1 MRAAPIAALVLTAA
15 TPAAAQTYPAQ
26 TFDADVRIQQL
37 ESQAA
42 AARQRDVAL
51 SNELMAL
58 EARRQAEGSI
68 ATLQAQRESPGY
80 RAPVDYDA
88 LARAPVARG
97 GYTSIPDD
105 RLAASNARVR
115 AAAENRR

>member
-1 MRAAPIAALVLTAA
+1 MRAAPIAALALVVAA
-15 TPAAAQTYPAQ
+15 PAAAQTSAAQ
-26 TFDADVRIQQL
+26 NFDTDVRVQQL
-37 ESQAA
+37 ESQIANT
-42 AARQRDVAL
+42 RQRDVAL
-51 SNELMAL
+51 SNELMAQ
-58 EARRQAEGSI
+58 EARRQADTSI
-68 ATLQAQRESPGY
+68 ATLRAQRESPGY

-88 LARAPVARG
+88 LARAPVTRG